1 MKKTI
6 YIYIDKIYWHIEE
19 CKEYGTL
26 PFAGLARCGFIAIEL
41 LNSMV
46 NKNILSIKDKDTF
59 LGSIK
64 NISSKLIED
73 LKN

>member
-1 MKKTI
+1 
-6 YIYIDKIYWHIEE
+6 
-19 CKEYGTL
+19 
-26 PFAGLARCGFIAIEL
+26 
-41 LNSMV
+41 MV

-73 LKN
+73 LKKLNKRNFLKNMDT